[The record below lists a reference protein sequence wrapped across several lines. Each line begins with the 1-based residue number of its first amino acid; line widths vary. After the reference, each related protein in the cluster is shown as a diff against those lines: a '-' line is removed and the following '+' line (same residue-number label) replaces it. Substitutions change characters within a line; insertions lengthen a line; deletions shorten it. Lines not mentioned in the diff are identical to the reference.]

1 MPQCPICHAAVWVGQ
16 RYCSTCDNY
25 LPHPEEADHFC
36 PRCGI
41 RLAPQQKLCHKCKAD
56 LGQIAG
62 TPPVTGSSGSLFTRA
77 LILLAT
83 GFAVLALIWLFLRHQ
98 KPEPPQL
105 VVVPSPQAPSE
116 QTPAAPPIPTAGTA
130 PAAPTAPAARE
141 PAFISEPTTPSPPK
155 ETTPTPSFPI
165 YIVNTDDLA
174 LRDGPTT
181 SAPQIATL
189 NLNDEVEL
197 LETSGR
203 WGRVRDVRRNI
214 IGWSYM
220 RYLTPREDGR
230 SKGRSPGPV
239 PLFEL
244 ETYQLA

>member
-41 RLAPQQKLCHKCKAD
+41 RVAPQQKLCHKCKAD

-62 TPPVTGSSGSLFTRA
+62 NPPMASAMAGRRHFRIRGIFIGTGLVIVALLLVFLFERNF
-77 LILLAT
+77 
-83 GFAVLALIWLFLRHQ
+83 G
-98 KPEPPQL
+98 PPQL
-105 VVVPSPQAPSE
+105 VMTPPPQVPSK
-116 QTPAAPPIPTAGTA
+116 QTPAAPPIPTAETA
-130 PAAPTAPAARE
+130 PAAPTPSAARE
-141 PAFISEPTTPSPPK
+141 PAFISEPTTPSSPK

-203 WGRVRDVRRNI
+203 WGRVRDVRRNTV
-214 IGWSYM
+214 GWSYM
-220 RYLTPREDGR
+220 RYLSAVGDR
-230 SKGRSPGPV
+230 
-239 PLFEL
+239 
-244 ETYQLA
+244 